1 MASLP
6 ITLQT
11 RTQICHNAVFTV
23 YFDHIRDAAGNEVR
37 DYLSV
42 VPHHRAA
49 HKVSGIAVLP
59 VVADG
64 FGLIRVYRHPLGEYS
79 WEVARGFVDSAET
92 PAQAALRELR
102 EETGLVAAEGSLRS
116 LGTIAPEPGVLDAR
130 VQLFAAEGCEP
141 GHGASVVEMG
151 HREMKLFARDELRG
165 LIDRGEILDPCTL
178 VLCLKYLSLPA

>member
-11 RTQICHNAVFTV
+11 RTQICRNAVFTV
-23 YFDHIRDAAGNEVR
+23 YFDHIRDAAGNEIR

-59 VVADG
+59 VAADG
-64 FGLIRVYRHPLGEYS
+64 FGLIRVYRYPLGEYS

-116 LGTIAPEPGVLDAR
+116 FGAIAPEPGVLDAR
-130 VQLFAAEGCEP
+130 VQLFVAEGCQR
-141 GHGASVVEMG
+141 GHGASVLEMG
-151 HREMKLFARDELRG
+151 HRELRFFARGELCG
-165 LIDRGEILDPCTL
+165 LIDRSEILDPCTL